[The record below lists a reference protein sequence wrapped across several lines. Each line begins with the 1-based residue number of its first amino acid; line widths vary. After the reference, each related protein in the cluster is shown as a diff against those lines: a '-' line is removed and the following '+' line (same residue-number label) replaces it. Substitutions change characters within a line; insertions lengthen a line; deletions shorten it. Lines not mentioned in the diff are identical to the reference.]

1 MQVQKYNA
9 LGQNL
14 SFLPEEAIKLH
25 LFVSRLKFFISILFW
40 TNPRQACSV
49 CCKYKRRETQQKRVY
64 MWIQHHSENSIKSD
78 NIISDLRN
86 QQLWAVFLLVC
97 IPLNAEF
104 LFIYQPMSCL
114 KSYTYLKPYSCAEKS
129 GTKKKKKKNP
139 SSFVFSLIYAQ
150 FPLTAIDFPVRLYIM
165 KYTKYDI
172 ENKPSINQV
181 LIWQFFNWV
190 CQIFFMLLLKHKML
204 CSHNPTQT

>member
-1 MQVQKYNA
+1 MNKLQVQKYNA

-40 TNPRQACSV
+40 TNPRQACSA

-97 IPLNAEF
+97 ILLNAEF

-129 GTKKKKKKNP
+129 GTKKKKKKP
-139 SSFVFSLIYAQ
+139 KQ
-150 FPLTAIDFPVRLYIM
+150 FCLFF
-165 KYTKYDI
+165 DI
-172 ENKPSINQV
+172 CTISINSHRFPSKTIHHEIYK
-181 LIWQFFNWV
+181 IWYWKQAIN
-190 CQIFFMLLLKHKML
+190 
-204 CSHNPTQT
+204 

>member
-1 MQVQKYNA
+1 MNKLQVQKYNA

-78 NIISDLRN
+78 NIISDLLSVACVHTAGQRE
-86 QQLWAVFLLVC
+86 ASYFFLLHSHKTDLV
-97 IPLNAEF
+97 
-104 LFIYQPMSCL
+104 FITEHMKPFHKEVIFYSTPGSWYRLKCL
-114 KSYTYLKPYSCAEKS
+114 LHLYNLIIII
-129 GTKKKKKKNP
+129 GTKVK
-139 SSFVFSLIYAQ
+139 VG
-150 FPLTAIDFPVRLYIM
+150 
-165 KYTKYDI
+165 
-172 ENKPSINQV
+172 
-181 LIWQFFNWV
+181 
-190 CQIFFMLLLKHKML
+190 C
-204 CSHNPTQT
+204 